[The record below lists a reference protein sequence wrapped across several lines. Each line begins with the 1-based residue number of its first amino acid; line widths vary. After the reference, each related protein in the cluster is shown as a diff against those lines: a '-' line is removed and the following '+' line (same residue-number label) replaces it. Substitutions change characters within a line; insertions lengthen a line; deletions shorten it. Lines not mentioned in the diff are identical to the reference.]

1 MKIPCLSLATLVSLL
16 IVSGCARAPET
27 AKAPGTSVT
36 APTNTPEG
44 HALRG
49 VIQAVQND
57 ERTLLVQHEEIPG
70 VMPAMTMAFQVNA
83 TTLLAARKD
92 QTITARMVQRG
103 EAYWLDDVKFVAA
116 PSPAPTPAP
125 AAAAASVAAA
135 PAQTAAVEPKVEPPA
150 AQPATAQVAGAAPA
164 VTQNAALDLTAGR
177 AAYTRVCLVCHQGN
191 GQGIAPLFPP
201 LAGSEWVISADPS
214 TSIRIILHGLSGPI
228 EVKGKRYSSAMP
240 PQGGV
245 LKDAE
250 IAAIVTYIRN
260 SWGNQASPVSADDV
274 AKLRAEHAGRTAMW
288 TVAELPPPT
297 P

>member
-1 MKIPCLSLATLVSLL
+1 MKLRCLSLFALVALVM
-16 IVSGCARAPET
+16 IAGCTKAPET
-27 AKAPGTSVT
+27 AKAPSTP
-36 APTNTPEG
+36 AKAPEG
-44 HALRG
+44 HPLRG

-57 ERTLLVQHEEIPG
+57 DRTLLVQHEEIPG

-92 QTITARMVQRG
+92 QVITARMVQRG
-103 EAYWLDDVKFVAA
+103 EAYWLDEVKVVESLGPAA
-116 PSPAPTPAP
+116 SPGPAPVAVAPAQAAAVPTPEAPAP
-125 AAAAASVAAA
+125 A
-135 PAQTAAVEPKVEPPA
+135 
-150 AQPATAQVAGAAPA
+150 PA
-164 VTQNAALDLTAGR
+164 VAAALDLTAGR

-214 TSIRIILHGLSGPI
+214 NSIRIILHGLSGPI

-245 LKDAE
+245 LKDAD